1 MTASLARILII
12 EDDLTLSRQ
21 LGELLRGQG
30 YAVCVSQRGEEG
42 LELAI
47 AGQPDLVLL
56 DVMLPDTSGF
66 SVLRRLREQQQTPVI
81 MLTAC
86 GAEEE
91 RIRGLRHGAD
101 DYLAKPFNLTELQL
115 RIDAVL
121 RRSRPQEAARAQ
133 QPQQLQVDA
142 LHLDRHA
149 QQARVGERDLALTPL
164 QFRLLWLMVANRG
177 EALSKPYLYRAVLE
191 REYSSYDRSL
201 DMHISRIRRRLVE
214 AGLGADRLQTLH
226 GRGYVFP

>member
-21 LGELLRGQG
+21 LGELLQGQG
-30 YAVCVSQRGEEG
+30 YAVRVSQRGEEG
-42 LELAI
+42 LELAL
-47 AGQPDLVLL
+47 AEHPDLVLL

-66 SVLRRLREQQQTPVI
+66 SVLKRLREQQQTPVI

-121 RRSRPQEAARAQ
+121 RRTRPLESGRS
-133 QPQQLQVDA
+133 QQLQHLQIDR

-149 QQARVGERDLALTPL
+149 QQARVGELDLALTPI
-164 QFRLLWLMVANRG
+164 QFRLLWLMAAHRG

-201 DMHISRIRRRLVE
+201 DMHVSRIRRRLVDV
-214 AGLGADRLQTLH
+214 GLGADRLQTLH
-226 GRGYVFP
+226 GRGYVFA